1 VDGGRRGY
9 AFLLSLFSEPILEKV
24 LINLSNLLSLDPL
37 LLNPLRRGIRG
48 KGIVRA
54 SGGRGVPFN

>member
-1 VDGGRRGY
+1 
-9 AFLLSLFSEPILEKV
+9 LLSLFSEPILEKV

>member
-1 VDGGRRGY
+1 
-9 AFLLSLFSEPILEKV
+9 LLSLFSEPILEKV

-37 LLNPLRRGIRG
+37 LLNPLRSGIRG